1 MTRDTLE
8 IYIDES
14 AVARAEVLSIY
25 NSVTVVTVTVVLAML
40 EILPSRAREP
50 DPIIGTD
57 YTN

>member
-8 IYIDES
+8 IFIDES

>member
-1 MTRDTLE
+1 LTRDTLE
-8 IYIDES
+8 IFIDES